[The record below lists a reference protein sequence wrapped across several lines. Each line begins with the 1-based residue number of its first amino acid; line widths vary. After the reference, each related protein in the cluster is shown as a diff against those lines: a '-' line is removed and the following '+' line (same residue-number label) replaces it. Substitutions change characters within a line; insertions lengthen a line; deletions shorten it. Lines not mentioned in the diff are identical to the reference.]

1 MIILVNQ
8 VFFMVCTKIDHI
20 RAYLAPFFNSYRLTE
35 YGMYIAISL
44 SILALI
50 SVLFIYSGVLF
61 LSDLIAQ
68 GIGPG
73 IASYSGRMQDVF
85 LALVNETFICISDN
99 DPGVL
104 ISLMGR
110 QSPSIGIEN
119 TLNLGVPSKEGP
131 KGGRREGGKKARAL
145 FNTTLHL

>member
-68 GIGPG
+68 GIAPG
-73 IASYSGRMQDVF
+73 IASYSGRMPDVF
-85 LALVNETFICISDN
+85 FALVSETFICIDT
-99 DPGVL
+99 GAL
-104 ISLMGR
+104 ISLT
-110 QSPSIGIEN
+110 SVSIGIEN
-119 TLNLGVPSKEGP
+119 TTNLGVPSK
-131 KGGRREGGKKARAL
+131 KY
-145 FNTTLHL
+145 

>member
-1 MIILVNQ
+1 
-8 VFFMVCTKIDHI
+8 
-20 RAYLAPFFNSYRLTE
+20 
-35 YGMYIAISL
+35 
-44 SILALI
+44 
-50 SVLFIYSGVLF
+50 
-61 LSDLIAQ
+61 
-68 GIGPG
+68 
-73 IASYSGRMQDVF
+73 MQDVF

-110 QSPSIGIEN
+110 HGPASPSIGIEN